1 MISFFQIPKGV
12 LSRLDYLQSRL
23 FWQGDSEKRKYRLTK
38 WSVACCP
45 KEEGWLGVHD
55 LQVKNMA
62 LLGKWMA
69 RLLMTMGLGNPF

>member
-1 MISFFQIPKGV
+1 MECSLPPK
-12 LSRLDYLQSRL
+12 D
-23 FWQGDSEKRKYRLTK
+23 
-38 WSVACCP
+38 
-45 KEEGWLGVHD
+45 EGGLGVHD